1 MAVFAT
7 QEQAEKVFEHLFSI
21 LAGEESFT
29 GKLKAS
35 NITIRMVHK
44 QPEVELYICADGVVV
59 GPPPAGVKPSITIS
73 FSCDTAHRMWL
84 GQLLVPV
91 AMATGKMRIRGGVAK
106 VLEIVP
112 LLQPAFDQ
120 YPAIAKEAGLPV

>member
-7 QEQAEKVFEHLFSI
+7 QEQAEKVFERLFSI

-29 GKLKAS
+29 AKLRDS
-35 NITIRMVHK
+35 NLTIRLAHK
-44 QPEVELYICADGVVV
+44 QPEVELFISADGVVI
-59 GPPPAGVKPSITIS
+59 GPPPPGVKPSIAIS

-91 AMATGKMRIRGGVAK
+91 ALATGKMRVRGGVSK
-106 VLEIVP
+106 ILEIVP